1 MPRLVALAVRTHFG
15 DMDATWTA
23 LVTGTGA
30 QHELP
35 ADLVRDLCELTK
47 RASAGSPVDAIV
59 VATTKGDCPVWLEH
73 LLAETGY
80 AGGPGDL
87 ARRLGAYFD
96 VPAVAVSAACASGTA
111 ALGVA
116 ARWMARENFRRVAVI
131 GADRPHPFISAGFS
145 ALRAVDPVGCRPFA
159 ADRAGLELGEARA
172 VVILAADDANV
183 ELPSA
188 PALLGWG
195 CGLDAVHLTAPDRTG
210 SGLARTVAAALRQA
224 NSARPGVI
232 IAHGTGTRFN
242 DDAESKAY
250 ATIAPQVAV
259 TASKGALGHCLG
271 TAGVVDT
278 AIAITAWQRGVIPG
292 VAATTDVACAA
303 PIRVLGKGE
312 HPLPDHGPLV
322 IANAGFGGIN
332 AAVVVGDPPK
342 ADEKQ
347 PRFGVPATMLRRVEL
362 ARDSA
367 GQLEKLTARDV
378 VGHIDASWGRMDMP
392 ARALVA
398 LVLRLGELPAG
409 CGLVLWSETGCAAT
423 DRIFERDRQ
432 RGATDPQRFPYTLS
446 TASIGEAS
454 IRGHL
459 TGPGFAVAGLDEI
472 AARALAADLLGDGV
486 PAIIFAH
493 VEADTLPHTA
503 WAEVLIPMGATSLR

>member
-1 MPRLVALAVRTHFG
+1 MPRLVGTALRTVFG
-15 DMDATWTA
+15 DLSATWAA
-23 LVTGTGA
+23 LVAGCGVPY
-30 QHELP
+30 ELS
-35 ADLVRDLCELTK
+35 ADLVADLCRLTDQA
-47 RASAGSPVDAIV
+47 RADHPLDAIV
-59 VATTKGDCPVWLEH
+59 VATSKGDCPVWLDH
-73 LLAETGY
+73 VVAENGY
-80 AGGPGDL
+80 VGGPGDL
-87 ARRLGAYFD
+87 ATRLGQYFG

-116 ARWMARENFRRVAVI
+116 ARWMARCSFHRVAVI
-131 GADRPHPFISAGFS
+131 GADRPHAFISGGFT

-159 ADRAGLELGEARA
+159 ADRAGLALGEARA
-172 VVILAADDANV
+172 VVILAADNV
-183 ELPSA
+183 CGELPAA
-188 PALLGWG
+188 PALLGWS

-224 NSARPGVI
+224 ASARPGLI

-242 DDAESKAY
+242 DDAESLAY
-250 ATIAPQVAV
+250 AAVAPQVAV

-278 AIAITAWQRGVIPG
+278 VLAIAAWQRRTIPG
-292 VAATTDVACAA
+292 VAATTQVACAA
-303 PIRVLGKGE
+303 PIQVLAKGE
-312 HPLPDHGPLV
+312 HPLPDTGPLV

-332 AAVVVGDPPK
+332 AAVVVGDPAGAAIIPTFT
-342 ADEKQ
+342 
-347 PRFGVPATMLRRVEL
+347 PMPATILRRVEL
-362 ARDSA
+362 VRDAA

-398 LVLRLGELPAG
+398 LVLRLGEVPAG

-446 TASIGEAS
+446 TAAIGEAS
-454 IRGHL
+454 IRGHV
-459 TGPGFAVAGLDEI
+459 TGPGLALAGVDEST
-472 AARALAADLLGDGV
+472 ARALAVDLLRDGV
-486 PAIIFAH
+486 PAVIFAH

-503 WAEVLIPMGATSLR
+503 WAEILAPAATTLR